1 MSSEQWIKYAW
12 LDEDDASGDLMAG
25 CLGVAIGPNEVM
37 VRQLFAVD
45 EGSRRDATVHEA
57 WQMSESVSGNDVVQV
72 AAIGKAVV
80 TFEPNGWHGVEPERA
95 VALSRSGRYVAYF
108 WNVNAV
114 TRLVFAL
121 AGVIQRDFDPL
132 LYDSDG
138 ERALPEEVDLP
149 FPAGDDGPLTPGQA
163 ALALIERLTGVEI
176 TRAWLL
182 DEPHPTYRVDPEPRP
197 TPD

>member
-12 LDEDDASGDLMAG
+12 LGEERAIDDLMGG
-25 CLGVAIGPNEVM
+25 CLGVAIGLNEAT
-37 VRQLFAVD
+37 VRQQLAVD

-57 WQMSESVSGNDVVQV
+57 WQMSESDFGNDVVQV
-72 AAIGKAVV
+72 ASIGTAVV
-80 TFEPNGWHGVEPERA
+80 TFEPNGWHSVERELA

-114 TRLVFAL
+114 MHLVFAV

-138 ERALPEEVDLP
+138 ERERALPEKVDLP
-149 FPAGDDGPLTPGQA
+149 FPLGDDGPVTPGRA
-163 ALALIERLTGVEI
+163 SFALIERLTGVEI

-182 DEPHPTYRVDPEPRP
+182 DEPHATYRVEP
-197 TPD
+197 